1 MASLGKVELP
11 TLFYQTY
18 PRGVITSS
26 KMVQQEEEGAP
37 EGLRGKSFSVMYL
50 SS

>member
-1 MASLGKVELP
+1 MASLGEVELP

-26 KMVQQEEEGAP
+26 KMVQQEEGAL